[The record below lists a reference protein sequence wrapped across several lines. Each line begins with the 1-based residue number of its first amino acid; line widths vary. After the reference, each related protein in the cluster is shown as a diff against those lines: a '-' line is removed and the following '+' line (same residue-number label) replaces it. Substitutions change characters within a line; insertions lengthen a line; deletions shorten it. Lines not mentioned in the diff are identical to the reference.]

1 MGMHEK
7 KGKYLS
13 YLLRHHPEACHLDMD
28 KKGYVDVQQ
37 LISNVNEYSHYS
49 LTFDELQEIVETD
62 DKQRF
67 KLAKDK
73 IKCNQGHSIPW
84 VEPELDYDVVVPD
97 TLYHGTTAEAY
108 EKIKKDGC
116 ISKMKRHAVHLQQD
130 IKKAWKSAKRW
141 HNQIPIVLEID
152 SKQMNKGGYSI
163 GVTDNDVWCV
173 ESVPIKYIKK
183 IYEN

>member
-13 YLLRHHPEACHLDMD
+13 YLLRHHTEACHLEMD

-37 LISNVNEYSHYS
+37 LIDNVKEYSKYS
-49 LTFDELQEIVETD
+49 LTFDELQKIVETD

-67 KLAKDK
+67 KLTKDK

>member
-28 KKGYVDVQQ
+28 KKGCVDIQQ
-37 LISNVNEYSHYS
+37 LIDNVNEYSHYS

-73 IKCNQGHSIPW
+73 INTNQGHSIPW
-84 VEPELDYDVVVPD
+84 VEPELDYDVIVPD
-97 TLYHGTTAEAY
+97 ALYHGTTVEAY
-108 EKIKKDGC
+108 EKIKKLV
-116 ISKMKRHAVHLQQD
+116 ISAR
-130 IKKAWKSAKRW
+130 
-141 HNQIPIVLEID
+141 
-152 SKQMNKGGYSI
+152 
-163 GVTDNDVWCV
+163 
-173 ESVPIKYIKK
+173 
-183 IYEN
+183 